1 MARKHDAAENRPFA
15 DLGERL
21 KKAAVVLP
29 ESPSPSRQTH
39 GFEVGGKPAAQAS
52 AKNRRMP
59 SDREQDRLFRQ
70 AMADV
75 CRLKGPSLAER
86 GAPPDVEPECP
97 APPPGKAAEST
108 ARLAKLVHSGFGFA
122 VADTPEYM
130 EGTGYRIPPEL
141 AHQLHR
147 GRFAIQSYVDLHG
160 FGASEAHHRLDRFFE
175 RARRRGDKAVL
186 IVHGRGR
193 SSPRRPVLKSM
204 VRRWLA
210 TTAVKKW
217 ILAYASARSVDG
229 GAGATVV
236 LLRNRPLSRRQRK
249 RNAYLKLPT

>member
-1 MARKHDAAENRPFA
+1 MARKHDAAGNRPFS

-29 ESPSPSRQTH
+29 KSPSKRAH
-39 GFEVGGKPAAQAS
+39 GFEVDGIPAAQAA
-52 AKNRRMP
+52 AKSRQMP
-59 SDREQDRLFRQ
+59 SDLEQDRLFRQ

-75 CRLKGPSLAER
+75 RRLRGPSLAER
-86 GAPPDVEPECP
+86 GCPPGLEPECP
-97 APPPGKAAEST
+97 APLPGKAAEST
-108 ARLAKLVHSGFGFA
+108 VRLTKLVHSGFGFA

-130 EGTGYRIPPEL
+130 EGTGYRIPLEL

-147 GRFAIQSYVDLHG
+147 GRFAIQSHIDLHG
-160 FGASEAHHRLDRFFE
+160 FGASEAHHRLDRFLE

-193 SSPRRPVLKSM
+193 SSPHRPVLKGM

-236 LLRNRPLSRRQRK
+236 LLRNRPLTRRQRK
-249 RNAYLKLPT
+249 RNTYLKLPT